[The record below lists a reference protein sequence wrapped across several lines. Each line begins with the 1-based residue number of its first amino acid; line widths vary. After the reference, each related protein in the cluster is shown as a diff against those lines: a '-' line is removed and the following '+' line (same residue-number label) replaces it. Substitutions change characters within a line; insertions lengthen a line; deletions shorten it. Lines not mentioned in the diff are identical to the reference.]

1 LSCLFLALDIIEDYK
16 VRKTGSDDFR
26 EIGAD
31 AICKGEAGFRSL
43 DSAVPDQSGR
53 PLRRGYRHRH
63 DAQGA
68 AYEIPEHHGAGHNGR
83 ISVPSNA
90 SLRKCVGWISPTAGW
105 SECWRSG
112 VRPLPA
118 TTSTIRAGAS
128 PPQRFCAWWTPCG
141 TRDDWLSRSRAT
153 SRSPSHQL
161 RGHGQDDN

>member
-68 AYEIPEHHGAGHNGR
+68 AYEIPEHHGAGHNGKDIRSQQR
-83 ISVPSNA
+83 ILAEVRRLDIADGRLVRVLEEWCPPFAGYHFYYPSRRQPPA
-90 SLRKCVGWISPTAGW
+90 AFLLLVDA
-105 SECWRSG
+105 
-112 VRPLPA
+112 VRYQ
-118 TTSTIRAGAS
+118 G
-128 PPQRFCAWWTPCG
+128 
-141 TRDDWLSRSRAT
+141 
-153 SRSPSHQL
+153 
-161 RGHGQDDN
+161 